1 MADDGTGSQP
11 FFTRSGEQLVPAE
24 HADSPWAPDM
34 MHGRLFGG
42 LLAREVEN
50 GHGDEEWHFARLT
63 VDLFRSARLE
73 PVRTTS
79 TRVRDGRRIRVVDA
93 QVHAGEKVVA
103 RASAVLL
110 RRGAE
115 TAGTVADTPP
125 WTAPHPDELPAP
137 RDREQGWVPPFDTWM
152 LDADN
157 ELSADLSS
165 GQARRAW
172 LRDRHPLVSGE
183 PVSPFARVALA
194 ADFASPL
201 ANYGPGGL
209 EYINA
214 DYTLTLS
221 RLPVSTEIGLES
233 TGHISDDGVAA
244 AECTVHDTAGPLGFC
259 AVTAVSNR
267 PQG

>member
-1 MADDGTGSQP
+1 MADDATGSRP
-11 FFTRSGEQLVPAE
+11 FFTRSGEDLVPAE

-42 LLAREVEN
+42 LLARELEN
-50 GHGDEEWHFARLT
+50 AHGDEQFHFARLT
-63 VDLFRSARLE
+63 VDLFRSARLV

-79 TRVRDGRRIRVVDA
+79 ARVRDGRRIRVADA
-93 QVHAGEKVVA
+93 QVHAGGEVVA

-110 RRGAE
+110 RRGAQP
-115 TAGTVADTPP
+115 AGTVPDAQP
-125 WTAPHPDELPAP
+125 WGAPHPDELPGP
-137 RDREQGWVPPFDTWM
+137 REREQGWDPPFDSWL

-157 ELSADLSS
+157 RPCLDLTS
-165 GQARRAW
+165 GKARRAW

-183 PVSPFARVALA
+183 PVSPFVRVALA

-214 DYTLTLS
+214 DYALTLS
-221 RLPVSTEIGLES
+221 RLPVSAEVGVET
-233 TGHISDDGVAA
+233 TGHVSDDGVAA
-244 AECTVHDTAGPLGFC
+244 AECALHDTAGPLGFC
-259 AVTAVSNR
+259 SVTAVAN
-267 PQG
+267 PK